1 MTARGLPFNCAGV
14 LCAGMLHDGDRRTGL
29 VIVSG
34 GLQTRV
40 GSHRLFFDLAEAISQ
55 AGFPVLRFDRRGMGD
70 SGGTDAGWR
79 SSAPDI
85 AAAAAALRGAC
96 PALRSVAGWGLCD
109 GASALALFGA
119 DAGLDALV
127 LANPWLRDEDRAS
140 LPPPAAVA
148 QRYRQRLFDR
158 DSWRRLVRGD
168 IDLAKLA
175 RGLRSLE
182 LRHQPTAL
190 ERAVAQA
197 LSRFDGPVSALV
209 GTEDATGI
217 AFAAAVGADPLK
229 RCRVACR
236 PVADGD
242 HSFSSA
248 AQRTAV
254 IDATLEFLNRL
265 DGNG

>member
-1 MTARGLPFNCAGV
+1 MTARALPFDCAGV
-14 LCAGMLHDGDRRTGL
+14 LCAGMLHPGARRAGL
-29 VIVSG
+29 LIVSG

-40 GSHRLFFDLAEAISQ
+40 GSHRLFFDLAAAISQ

-70 SGGTDAGWR
+70 SGGIDKGWR

-85 AAAAAALRGAC
+85 GAAAAALRGAC

-119 DAGLDALV
+119 DAGLDGLV
-127 LANPWLRDEDRAS
+127 LANPWLRDEDHVS

-175 RGLRSLE
+175 RGLRSLQ
-182 LRHQPTAL
+182 LRHRPTAL
-190 ERAVAQA
+190 EREMAHA
-197 LSRFDGPVSALV
+197 LSRFNGPVSALL
-209 GTEDATGI
+209 GTGDATGI
-217 AFAAAVGADPLK
+217 AFAAAVRADPLK
-229 RCRVACR
+229 RCRVVCR

-242 HSFSSA
+242 HSFSST
-248 AQRTAV
+248 AQRAAV
-254 IDATLEFLNRL
+254 INATLEFMNRL
-265 DGNG
+265 EGNG